1 MDQTSFKFQRTFNKH
16 LRILMKLFEEK
27 RHCFV
32 SYNISNWG
40 KILVAVIDKSKK
52 RLSREVNPVEVS
64 RGRPTVLIPG
74 MLPVHQENSRESSSI
89 SSSVRSSSTS
99 ASSSTVAAAKG
110 ATAAT
115 ATATAATKTSPAP
128 TSKPAAQKD
137 QRIPIVDLE
146 NVVNNN
152 NKGNNKNEHE
162 VNLSPEQEDKN
173 YAKEM
178 TTELEMFA
186 HPAENNNGQNL
197 QNNSS
202 TTKGGKSYLLFHTA
216 IFTESRI
223 LIDPYSCTFKT
234 NTLALNFYRYKTF
247 VVFKSVTFEIFQ
259 IFLQIIIDIKINT
272 F

>member
-1 MDQTSFKFQRTFNKH
+1 M
-16 LRILMKLFEEK
+16 LYI
-27 RHCFV
+27 
-32 SYNISNWG
+32 SYNNWE

-74 MLPVHQENSRESSSI
+74 MMLPVHQENSRESSSI

-115 ATATAATKTSPAP
+115 TATATAATKTSPAP

-146 NVVNNN
+146 NVVNSN
-152 NKGNNKNEHE
+152 NKGNKNKNEHE

-202 TTKGGKSYLLFHTA
+202 TTKGGGKGLLLSHCYFHRVKNPYWSLVVLLKQIHMYLQCAAYTVNKNFSVKTMK
-216 IFTESRI
+216 ISR
-223 LIDPYSCTFKT
+223 T
-234 NTLALNFYRYKTF
+234 
-247 VVFKSVTFEIFQ
+247 
-259 IFLQIIIDIKINT
+259 
-272 F
+272 

>member
-1 MDQTSFKFQRTFNKH
+1 M
-16 LRILMKLFEEK
+16 
-27 RHCFV
+27 
-32 SYNISNWG
+32 G

-74 MLPVHQENSRESSSI
+74 MMLPVHQENSRESSSI

-99 ASSSTVAAAKG
+99 ASSSTVATAKG

-115 ATATAATKTSPAP
+115 TATAATKTSPTP

-152 NKGNNKNEHE
+152 KGNKNKNEHE

-202 TTKGGKSYLLFHTA
+202 TTTKGGKSLLFHTA

-223 LIDPYSCTFKT
+223 LIGPYILSCTFKT
-234 NTLALNFYRYKTF
+234 NTHMHKRNVYTSNMNFSVKTM
-247 VVFKSVTFEIFQ
+247 
-259 IFLQIIIDIKINT
+259 KISRT
-272 F
+272 

>member
-1 MDQTSFKFQRTFNKH
+1 
-16 LRILMKLFEEK
+16 
-27 RHCFV
+27 
-32 SYNISNWG
+32 
-40 KILVAVIDKSKK
+40 
-52 RLSREVNPVEVS
+52 
-64 RGRPTVLIPG
+64 

-110 ATAAT
+110 ATAVTTAT
-115 ATATAATKTSPAP
+115 ATTAATKTSPAP

-152 NKGNNKNEHE
+152 NKGNKNKNEHE

-202 TTKGGKSYLLFHTA
+202 TTKGGGKSYLLFHTA

-234 NTLALNFYRYKTF
+234 NTLNHRQCVHLLLHF
-247 VVFKSVTFEIFQ
+247 
-259 IFLQIIIDIKINT
+259 
-272 F
+272 